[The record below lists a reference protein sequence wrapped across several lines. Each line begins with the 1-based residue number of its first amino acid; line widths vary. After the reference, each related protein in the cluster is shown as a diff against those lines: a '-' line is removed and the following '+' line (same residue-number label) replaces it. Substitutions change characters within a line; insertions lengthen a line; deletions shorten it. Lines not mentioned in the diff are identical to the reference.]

1 MILDIFLE
9 GVESDDQASVLLEMG
24 CALAQGFLYSK
35 PVDGHEIE
43 ALLSE
48 RETALMEITAT

>member
-1 MILDIFLE
+1 
-9 GVESDDQASVLLEMG
+9 MG

-43 ALLSE
+43 ALLSK
-48 RETALMEITAT
+48 RESVLMDSTST